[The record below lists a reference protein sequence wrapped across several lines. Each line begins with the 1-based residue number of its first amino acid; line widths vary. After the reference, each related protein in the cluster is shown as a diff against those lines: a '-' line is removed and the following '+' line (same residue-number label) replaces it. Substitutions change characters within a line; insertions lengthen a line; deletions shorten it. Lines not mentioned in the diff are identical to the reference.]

1 MDSSR
6 PNQDYFLLPLGA
18 WGDGIFVSLS
28 IGVVQRKAEG
38 KEMGT
43 QETAFMVES
52 CGDFSFETLFRVP
65 ETVGSPGSEPSRLRG
80 LGQYLATNY
89 AKTKRLPI

>member
-1 MDSSR
+1 
-6 PNQDYFLLPLGA
+6 
-18 WGDGIFVSLS
+18 
-28 IGVVQRKAEG
+28 
-38 KEMGT
+38 MGT

-89 AKTKRLPI
+89 LTNYDSQPNMQRRTKSQVKINHYSANCLVNR